1 MKLCAPR
8 SALLASLLI
17 SAGCATAPPPAA
29 SPTPVPPQVVEPPPP
44 PPAPPAIPISRL
56 ICTVQEA
63 RRISFADLGVPE
75 GSRAIDLALGKGKV
89 WILFEPSLLV
99 GVPRAE
105 SKTEPVAVAEYG
117 ALEET
122 DMIPGPR
129 PDAWRT
135 VAVDPWD
142 GTLWLASPSGLW
154 RRRSGRR
161 PDPVPVAGS
170 PKGFTS
176 VVAGRGAVW
185 ATPACSTNGI
195 WKLDSKGKVLA
206 TALPQPDA
214 PGGCATALLERDW
227 SGDVLAL
234 RTSASGSG
242 EVLRL
247 AFNGTWEPAGD
258 ALVPPLPDGG
268 VPLRSWFFWSTEP
281 LALGGPADD
290 PLLFRRI
297 DGRVTA
303 FHEDCGPGNALVR
316 VEGDAQGWAA
326 LTREWLLLGEHSH

>member
-1 MKLCAPR
+1 
-8 SALLASLLI
+8 
-17 SAGCATAPPPAA
+17 
-29 SPTPVPPQVVEPPPP
+29 
-44 PPAPPAIPISRL
+44 
-56 ICTVQEA
+56 
-63 RRISFADLGVPE
+63 VPE
-75 GSRAIDLALGKGKV
+75 GSRAIDLALGKSKI

-99 GVPRAE
+99 GIPRAE
-105 SKTEPVAVAEYG
+105 SRTEPVAVAEYG

-161 PDPVPVAGS
+161 PEPVPVAGAA
-170 PKGFTS
+170 KGFTS

-185 ATPACSTNGI
+185 VTPGCSTNGV

-206 TALPQPDA
+206 AALPQPDA
-214 PGGCATALLERDW
+214 PGGCATALLERNW

-234 RTSASGSG
+234 RTDGAGPSSG
-242 EVLRL
+242 ELLRL
-247 AFNGTWEPAGD
+247 AFNGTWQPAGD
-258 ALVPPLPDGG
+258 ALVPPLPGGG

-281 LALGGPADD
+281 LALGGPPDD

-303 FHEDCGPGNALVR
+303 FHEDCGPGNALVQ